1 MKLFIFEGQKRE
13 PRIFKTIQWLYFK
26 ENDQLIFMY
35 GLYIFYTLFYAKFD
49 KIDNYICSK

>member
-26 ENDQLIFMY
+26 ENDQLIFVMD
-35 GLYIFYTLFYAKFD
+35 YIYSIQNLIK
-49 KIDNYICSK
+49 